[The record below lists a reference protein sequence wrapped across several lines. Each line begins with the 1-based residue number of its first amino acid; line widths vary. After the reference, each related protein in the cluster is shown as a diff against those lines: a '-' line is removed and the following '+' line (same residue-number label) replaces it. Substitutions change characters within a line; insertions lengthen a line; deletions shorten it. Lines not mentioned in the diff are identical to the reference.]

1 MGFRER
7 IKKINIKGIW
17 ERNAFYI
24 LLAVCILVMGAVAW
38 TSRSRQQPAPQAPPG
53 EERIAV
59 TPFPELEIERRS
71 HTLQAFPESKE
82 DEDIESGEEPEKAD
96 EEAAEDTQEAEP
108 SDTDAPEYEAS
119 GDDVSAKDAPE
130 DEAPGDDIPTKDAPE
145 KAPEEPA
152 VETAAQVPAWQNPL
166 PGIIVTRYAADQLVY
181 WETLGAWRVHA
192 AIDIKPER
200 DTAVCAAADG
210 TVSLVTE
217 DDMLGHM
224 IVIDHEGGLKTCY
237 ASLTGDIPVEAGDAV
252 TMGQQIGSA
261 GDSARSERDLGVHLH
276 FAVWLDG
283 ISADPLSYISVP

>member
-24 LLAVCILVMGAVAW
+24 LLAVCILIMGAVAW

-53 EERIAV
+53 EERMAA
-59 TPFPELEIERRS
+59 TPFPEPELERRS
-71 HTLQAFPESKE
+71 YTLQAIPGRRGTQDTEP
-82 DEDIESGEEPEKAD
+82 DEEPDTAS
-96 EEAAEDTQEAEP
+96 EEAPEDTKEPDDPDTEDPVEQSPSSGMTTAEETVEA
-108 SDTDAPEYEAS
+108 TGDAPE
-119 GDDVSAKDAPE
+119 
-130 DEAPGDDIPTKDAPE
+130 EAPAD
-145 KAPEEPA
+145 PA
-152 VETAAQVPAWQNPL
+152 VQTAAQSHGWQNPL

-181 WETLGAWRVHA
+181 WETLGAWRVHP

-224 IVIDHEGGLKTCY
+224 IVIDHDGGLQTCY
-237 ASLTGDIPVEAGDAV
+237 ASLTADLLVTAGDLVLA
-252 TMGQQIGSA
+252 GQQIGTA
-261 GDSARSERDLGVHLH
+261 GDTARSEQACGVHLH
-276 FAVWLDG
+276 FAVWADG
-283 ISADPLSYISVP
+283 QSADPLSYISVP